1 MKTRV
6 TDMPLD
12 WYRIVDRTV
21 VDRPIHSLPTPAL
34 LLDRDAC
41 DRNLKRMARQFSA
54 GPARLR
60 PHFKNHKCIRLA
72 QRQLRAGSA
81 VGITCAKLA
90 EAEVLA
96 AHGVDDILIAN
107 QVVGPSK
114 LERLARLAQR
124 ANVSLAADE
133 FQPVREISQAM
144 TAANAT
150 VGVLIEVDIGMGR
163 CGVEPGR
170 AVADLAH
177 RIVDL
182 PGIQFRG
189 LQAYEGHAVY
199 VEDRRRRA
207 QLATEAMRQAMD
219 SADLLRQQG
228 ISVPCISGGS
238 TATAT
243 ITGSLDG
250 VSEIQA
256 GTYATMDWKYHQLAP
271 EFEIALSVLA
281 TVISTRPDRAVVDVG
296 VKGIGSEFG
305 PPRVK
310 NGCGAEIASFLA
322 EEHGV
327 IRGGPARRVGDTV
340 ELIPSHACTT
350 CNLHRQMFVHAEGR
364 VVDVWPIEAAG
375 CLT

>member
-1 MKTRV
+1 
-6 TDMPLD
+6 
-12 WYRIVDRTV
+12 VDRSV
-21 VDRPIHSLPTPAL
+21 VDRPIHCLPTPAL

-41 DRNLKRMARQFSA
+41 DRNLKRMADHFSA

-60 PHFKNHKCIRLA
+60 PHFKNHKCTRLA
-72 QRQLRAGSA
+72 HRQLLAGSA

-96 AHGVDDILIAN
+96 GYGMDDILIAN

-114 LERLARLAQR
+114 LDRLARLARR
-124 ANVSLAADE
+124 ANVSLAVDSYESVDAISRTMAAADA
-133 FQPVREISQAM
+133 I
-144 TAANAT
+144 

-163 CGVEPGR
+163 CGVEPGEP
-170 AVADLAH
+170 VWELAR

-182 PGIQFRG
+182 PGIRFRG

-199 VEDRRRRA
+199 VEDRQRRA
-207 QLATEAMRQAMD
+207 HLARHAMRQAIE
-219 SADLLRQQG
+219 SAELLRQKG
-228 ISVPCISGGS
+228 IPVPCISGGS

-243 ITGSLDG
+243 ITGTMDG

-256 GTYATMDWKYHQLAP
+256 GTYATMDWKYEQLAP

-281 TVISTRPDRAVVDVG
+281 AVISTRAGRAVVDVG

-310 NGCGAEIASFLA
+310 HTPQARIVSFLA

-327 IRGGPARRVGDTV
+327 IQDAPAWRVGATV

-364 VVDVWPIEAAG
+364 VVDVWPIDASG